1 MLIDLKISLVEI
13 FHWSLYDI
21 DQADFASTLKFM
33 HRYTETHEQKVNP
46 VSARKQ
52 VFCDQIS
59 WL

>member
-1 MLIDLKISLVEI
+1 MLTDLKISLVEI

-33 HRYTETHEQKVNP
+33 RRFTEMHGSKANP
-46 VSARKQ
+46 TLARKQ